1 MHHRLKSCIPLR
13 LSHHHASVG
22 VKAMAETYV
31 IPMGDI
37 PSRKLRKTIKIFIKE
52 EDVSLFD
59 DDGQQFGVI
68 LEKNRLVLKSG
79 A

>member
-1 MHHRLKSCIPLR
+1 
-13 LSHHHASVG
+13 
-22 VKAMAETYV
+22 MAETYV
-31 IPMGDI
+31 IAMGDI
-37 PSRKLRKTIKIFIKE
+37 PSRKLRKTVKVFIKE

-59 DDGQQFGVI
+59 DDGQKFGVI